1 MRQAIDPLFCS
12 AAALEALARGRTI
25 KQDHPMTNAE
35 AEVLRAKWK
44 ARAEQ
49 RPCPHTIQSQERH
62 ETGYPT
68 GRYIC
73 MACGEPV

>member
-1 MRQAIDPLFCS
+1 
-12 AAALEALARGRTI
+12 
-25 KQDHPMTNAE
+25 MTNAE

-49 RPCPHTIQSQERH
+49 RPCAHTIQSQERH

-73 MACGEPV
+73 MACGEPM